1 MVLRRSS
8 SLTAAAVAFGSL
20 ALVALAGCSAEPAA
34 RPASAV
40 PIPVLD
46 AGGVCVGVK
55 PPAEAWQAQPGPVR
69 VDAGAPGDAGAAPDV
84 ADAGADASTHDGDA
98 GASPLDPRALGA
110 PMPRYALKDMQPL
123 SCGFGATYGLPVFE
137 GKVTAVVLLAGWCG
151 FCQAQALKLEQLR
164 VELAKESP
172 DFQLVLVNKGD
183 AIEQV
188 TELTRR
194 TSAPVLQDL
203 PSVDAWN
210 LHAGYKD
217 DFFVYGRDG
226 RLADYLYFGGPRDI
240 NLSTDAGY
248 ATVKATF
255 RAALAQR

>member
-1 MVLRRSS
+1 MVRCLSPSLRVSVV
-8 SLTAAAVAFGSL
+8 VAFGL
-20 ALVALAGCSAEPAA
+20 AYAGCSAETATRSAA
-34 RPASAV
+34 SV

-55 PPAEAWQAQPGPVR
+55 PPADAWQAPPGPVR
-69 VDAGAPGDAGAAPDV
+69 VDSGIADDAGSSSEPGDAGASSF
-84 ADAGADASTHDGDA
+84 DAS
-98 GASPLDPRALGA
+98 GAPLDPRSIGA

-123 SCGFGATYGLPVFE
+123 SCGFGATYGLPVFD

-203 PSVDAWN
+203 TSVDAWN

-226 RLADYLYFGGPRDI
+226 RLVDYLYFGGPRDI

-248 ATVKATF
+248 ATVKASF